1 MLDFLRVATR
11 QPKKGVLEIYPKF
24 IYCPSSDLMVRGGD
38 FYAIWDEKKNL
49 WSTDENVAVRLIDT
63 ELEHYANEHKNDY
76 SDFYVKSCTCG
87 IQIVGPL
94 TNGINLYKSNVEMIF
109 IRSTRS

>member
-49 WSTDENVAVRLIDT
+49 WSTDYEIDT
-63 ELEHYANEHKNDY
+63 
-76 SDFYVKSCTCG
+76 SDRSYQEATG
-87 IQIVGPL
+87 IFMG
-94 TNGINLYKSNVEMIF
+94 GEA
-109 IRSTRS
+109 RD

>member
-49 WSTDENVAVRLIDT
+49 WSTDENVAVRLIDA

-76 SDFYVKSCTCG
+76 SDF
-87 IQIVGPL
+87 
-94 TNGINLYKSNVEMIF
+94 
-109 IRSTRS
+109 